1 MKDLSRFLI
10 VVSDTLVKYHEPIM
24 HEGSLLHEFKFN
36 IRKRTDGYWYNS
48 GMDIEG
54 ETPLDVAENYFE
66 NLENEARWGRQ
77 DA

>member
-1 MKDLSRFLI
+1 
-10 VVSDTLVKYHEPIM
+10 M